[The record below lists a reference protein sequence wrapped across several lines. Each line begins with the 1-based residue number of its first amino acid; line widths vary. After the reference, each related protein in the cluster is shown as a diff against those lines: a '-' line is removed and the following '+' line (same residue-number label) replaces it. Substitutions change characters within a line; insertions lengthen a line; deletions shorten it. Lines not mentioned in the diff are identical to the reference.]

1 MLIAVNSDGCDLLDL
16 DRNAFEA
23 SNFLSLAANNVSFR
37 NLFSSPRRAVRSD
50 AERAITFSE
59 VTARDG
65 TPLEWQLEGVALKP
79 FSQGSRRALLQHS
92 GFPRRAHMPS
102 SFLGRTATRCAR
114 IGDNIR
120 LGNALSGL
128 RTDTVVRVSSSSVRL
143 DPFRY

>member
-1 MLIAVNSDGCDLLDL
+1 VFIAVNSDRCDLLDL

-37 NLFSSPRRAVRSD
+37 NLFGPPRRPVRSD

-65 TPLEWQLEGVALKP
+65 TPLEWQLEGVGLKP
-79 FSQGSRRALLQHS
+79 FSRRSRRALLQHS

-114 IGDNIR
+114 IGDIIR
-120 LGNALSGL
+120 LGNGLSGL
-128 RTDTVVRVSSSSVRL
+128 RTDTVVQVSSFSVRL